1 MTPYI
6 IRRVLWLIP
15 VLLVVSVVTFSLM
28 HMAPGGPWD
37 RASDQ
42 KPLPAHIIERLNKQ
56 FNLDKPV
63 HEQYLLYM
71 WGAVRGDLGP
81 SYSQPGK
88 NVGELIAD
96 RIPYSARLGVQA
108 LFLALLVGLPLGVIA
123 ALRQNSWVDYLALFL
138 STIGSAVPSFVLG
151 IYLIII
157 FAVGFDLF
165 PVAAQGEAAWR
176 DPRAWVLPTIAL
188 AVGPAAYM
196 ARLTRSSILEILR
209 QDYVRTARAKGLRE
223 SAVVVRHVLKN
234 AMIPVWTVLG
244 PITAGLITGSFVI
257 EQVFSVPGVGRFF
270 VSAISQRDYSMIMG
284 TTLFYALMIA
294 LGNLIID
301 VTYGLFDPRIK
312 VSK

>member
-15 VLLVVSVVTFSLM
+15 VLLVVSVVTFALM

-37 RASDQ
+37 RDSSQ
-42 KPLPAHIIERLNKQ
+42 KPLPARTIERLNRQ

-63 HEQYLLYM
+63 YEQYLLYM

-81 SYSQPGK
+81 SYTQPGK
-88 NVGELIAD
+88 NVGELILD
-96 RIPYSARLGVQA
+96 RIPYSGRLGLQA
-108 LFLALLVGLPLGVIA
+108 LLLALVIGIPLGVIA
-123 ALRQNSWVDYLALFL
+123 ALRQNTWIDYIALFL

-151 IYLIII
+151 IYLIIV
-157 FAVGFDLF
+157 FAVALNLF
-165 PVAAQGEAAWR
+165 PVAASDWGDW
-176 DPRAWVLPTIAL
+176 RAWVLPTIAL

-223 SAVVVRHVLKN
+223 NVVVVRHVLKN

-244 PITAGLITGSFVI
+244 PITAGLVTGSFVI

>member
-15 VLLVVSVVTFSLM
+15 VLLVVSVVTFSIM

-37 RASDQ
+37 RNADE
-42 KPLPAHIIERLNKQ
+42 KPLPAHIIERLNRQ

-81 SYSQPGK
+81 SYTQPGK
-88 NVGELIAD
+88 NVGELIID
-96 RIPYSARLGVQA
+96 RIPYSGRLGLQA
-108 LFLALLVGLPLGVIA
+108 LFLALLIGIPLGVIA
-123 ALRQNSWVDYLALFL
+123 ALRQNTWIDYVALFL

-151 IYLIII
+151 IYLIIF
-157 FAVGFDLF
+157 FAVALNLF
-165 PVAAQGEAAWR
+165 PVAASDWGDWK
-176 DPRAWVLPTIAL
+176 AWVLPTVAL
-188 AVGPAAYM
+188 SVGPAAYM

-223 SAVVVRHVLKN
+223 NVVVVRHVLKN

-244 PITAGLITGSFVI
+244 PITAGLVTGSFVI

>member
-6 IRRVLWLIP
+6 IRRVLWLVP

-37 RASDQ
+37 RDSDQ
-42 KPLPAHIIERLNKQ
+42 KPLPAHIIARLNKQ
-56 FNLDKPV
+56 FNLDKPI

-81 SYSQPGK
+81 SYTQPGK
-88 NVGELIAD
+88 NVGELILD
-96 RIPYSARLGVQA
+96 RIPYSGRLGLQA
-108 LFLALLVGLPLGVIA
+108 LLLAVLIGIPLGVIA
-123 ALRQNSWVDYLALFL
+123 ALRQNTWVDYIALFL

-151 IYLIII
+151 IYLIIV
-157 FAVGFDLF
+157 FAVALNLF
-165 PVAAQGEAAWR
+165 PVAASDWGDW
-176 DPRAWVLPTIAL
+176 RAWVLPTIAL
-188 AVGPAAYM
+188 SVGPAAYM

-223 SAVVVRHVLKN
+223 NVVVVRHVLKN

-244 PITAGLITGSFVI
+244 PITAGLVTGSFVI

-284 TTLFYALMIA
+284 TTLFYALVIA

>member
-15 VLLVVSVVTFSLM
+15 VLLVVSVVTFGLM
-28 HMAPGGPWD
+28 HTAPGGPWD
-37 RASDQ
+37 RESDQ

-63 HEQYLLYM
+63 HEQYFLYM

-96 RIPYSARLGVQA
+96 RVPYSARLGLQA

-123 ALRQNSWVDYLALFL
+123 ALRQNTWIDYLALFL

-188 AVGPAAYM
+188 AVGPAAYI

-223 SAVVVRHVLKN
+223 NVVVVRHVLKN